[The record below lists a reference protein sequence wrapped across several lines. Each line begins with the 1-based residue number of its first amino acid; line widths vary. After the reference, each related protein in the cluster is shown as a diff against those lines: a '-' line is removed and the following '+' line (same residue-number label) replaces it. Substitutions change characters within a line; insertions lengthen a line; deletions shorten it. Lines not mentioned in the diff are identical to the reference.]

1 MQFRHYTNSLFCDI
15 LIYRGKEKSRKTKYM
30 KEVIKMKKEMM
41 KLLKSY
47 IEKYN
52 GMVADLE
59 LDERF
64 GIDIKYDKGK
74 KYVLSDVVYDMA
86 AILDVKLSMDIKGY
100 IKIAE

>member
-1 MQFRHYTNSLFCDI
+1 
-15 LIYRGKEKSRKTKYM
+15 
-30 KEVIKMKKEMM
+30 MKKEML

-59 LDERF
+59 LDERL
-64 GIDIKYDKGK
+64 GVDIKYDKGK
-74 KYVLSDVVYDMA
+74 KYVLSDVIYDMA
-86 AILDVKLSMDIKGY
+86 SILDIKLNIDIKGY